1 MFKIVRK
8 ADASPAQERVMRVAA
23 VVAAL
28 AASALVLALL
38 GFHPIEVYAK
48 IVEGSLLSGHRLVS
62 TLNKT
67 IPLVVLSLGVAIAFK
82 MKFWNIG
89 AEGQFYMGAFG
100 ASLAAFSF
108 YWLPAIAMIPLM
120 MVSAFVFGGLLALIP
135 AVLKSKFSTSETLV
149 TLMLNYIAT
158 YFLLYLVNGPMQDPS
173 SDLSQSALVP
183 EEMKLT
189 RLFGTYRLHSGIFLL
204 LVVAVIM
211 LFFWRTSLGYRI
223 DLVGQG
229 RKVAT
234 YAGLPVDRTIM
245 TTMLISGLLSGL
257 AGWIETFGI
266 QYRILDGIE
275 ANYGDIS
282 NIIALLGE
290 LNPVG
295 IIASALFFAVLLV
308 GGASMQR
315 MTDVPYSV
323 VDVVQGLIIIFVVAK
338 VIFQFRRPAWFRKP
352 GARKE
357 AAKDAQ

>member
-149 TLMLNYIAT
+149 TLMLNYIAIKWIT
-158 YFLLYLVNGPMQDPS
+158 YLQYGPWKDPRPSASPRSPS
-173 SDLSQSALVP
+173 SPPRPSCRSSSGCTSDGCLPWCSPFWCGSFSP
-183 EEMKLT
+183 GPSWGT
-189 RLFGTYRLHSGIFLL
+189 RSPS
-204 LVVAVIM
+204 
-211 LFFWRTSLGYRI
+211 W
-223 DLVGQG
+223 G
-229 RKVAT
+229 RA
-234 YAGLPVDRTIM
+234 
-245 TTMLISGLLSGL
+245 
-257 AGWIETFGI
+257 
-266 QYRILDGIE
+266 
-275 ANYGDIS
+275 
-282 NIIALLGE
+282 
-290 LNPVG
+290 
-295 IIASALFFAVLLV
+295 
-308 GGASMQR
+308 
-315 MTDVPYSV
+315 
-323 VDVVQGLIIIFVVAK
+323 
-338 VIFQFRRPAWFRKP
+338 RPRP
-352 GARKE
+352 GMPG
-357 AAKDAQ
+357 